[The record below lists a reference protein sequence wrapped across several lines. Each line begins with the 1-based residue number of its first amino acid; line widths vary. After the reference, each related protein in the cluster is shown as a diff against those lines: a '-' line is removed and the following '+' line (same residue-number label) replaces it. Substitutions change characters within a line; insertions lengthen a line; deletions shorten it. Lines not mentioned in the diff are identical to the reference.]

1 MLGTQ
6 ALSVQQVIDVVFGA
20 VDAWLSAD
28 VRRASH
34 ALRPATSGEQPM
46 TLRSMMVCDQSKLRM
61 TRRDELIG
69 AGVMV
74 AGSAAGSLLGIAAQ
88 RAGWPLTGEVVLNLA
103 FTGPL
108 MLSMPFWLMKGQ
120 PWKAQAAIIGGTL
133 VFLTVIAVV
142 ASSF

>member
-6 ALSVQQVIDVVFGA
+6 TLSVQQVIDVVFGA

-28 VRRASH
+28 VRRASR

-46 TLRSMMVCDQSKLRM
+46 TLRSMMVCDQSRLRM

-69 AGVMV
+69 AGVM
-74 AGSAAGSLLGIAAQ
+74 
-88 RAGWPLTGEVVLNLA
+88 VVLNLA

-120 PWKAQAAIIGGTL
+120 RWRAQVAITGGTL